1 MRSITLSPTK
11 IFPYFLFNS
20 FLNIVFWFSAL
31 EIIVGS
37 YISTQSLDEPTHQR
51 YLEEDFRYLPW
62 DSDRPVS
69 RIWDGSGNA
78 FEFLGHLLNSY
89 FGNDQLFSVVSNST
103 QSIQIRH
110 LLIGILGIS
119 TCLAIRK
126 LSHGSYSKICL
137 LASTIL
143 IATPV
148 FKGNSFFNPKDIPF
162 AAGFTFLWVAIL
174 NLRGS
179 VPGARN
185 LSRTNS
191 FFLIF
196 GSFLSIGTRPGSIP
210 FILLIWA
217 YGFIS
222 MPDIRRKITLSMLI
236 GLFLCFIV
244 NPRSW
249 ENPFYWIV
257 KHSMSSARNNY
268 WNGVNLLYGSI
279 INGHDL
285 PWWYIPGLLAIQF
298 SLLLILL
305 TVLSLFTVIKMNRF
319 KLINI
324 RNIRYKSD
332 EVFLLTILVMP
343 ILLAIFSN
351 SVLYNN
357 ARQLLFLYP
366 LLAVVVAKVIH
377 DSSQHKKLR
386 WNAIKVFLCFSL
398 IIPTVEG
405 VRLFPY
411 NYIWINEVARSIGTN
426 DKWEFDYWALS
437 GREVNSKIPR
447 NEIIYNWP
455 YDAEVIGTSKDVW
468 FSGWLDPNFRK
479 APTNCELNYVTRPL
493 FPREIQLSFYSHC
506 TRKFL

>member
-11 IFPYFLFNS
+11 ILPRHIFQYI
-20 FLNIVFWFSAL
+20 LNIIFWFSAL

-62 DSDRPVS
+62 ASEQPVS

-89 FGNDQLFSVVSNST
+89 FGNDQLFRVVSNST

-119 TCLAIRK
+119 TCLAIRR
-126 LSHGSYSKICL
+126 LSHRSYSKICL
-137 LASTIL
+137 IASTIL

-162 AAGFTFLWVAIL
+162 AAGFTFLWVAII
-174 NLRGS
+174 NLRGCM
-179 VPGARN
+179 PGVKHI
-185 LSRTNS
+185 SRMNT
-191 FFLIF
+191 FFLVF

-217 YGFIS
+217 YGFIT
-222 MPDIRRKITLSMLI
+222 MPKIRKKITLAMLV
-236 GLFLCFIV
+236 GLIFCFIV

-249 ENPFYWIV
+249 ENPFYWII

-268 WNGVNLLYGSI
+268 WNGVNLLYGST

-298 SLLLILL
+298 SLILILL
-305 TVLSLFTVIKMNRF
+305 VIF
-319 KLINI
+319 SIPLLIN
-324 RNIRYKSD
+324 RNKLKSINLKSVRVNSD
-332 EVFLLTILVMP
+332 EIFILILLVLP
-343 ILLAIFSN
+343 ILLAILSK

-366 LLAVVVAKVIH
+366 LLSVVVAKVIH
-377 DSSQHKKLR
+377 DSSQHKKLA
-386 WNAIKVFLCFSL
+386 WNAVKFSLCLSL

-405 VRLFPY
+405 VRIFPY
-411 NYIWINEVARSIGTN
+411 NYIWINEIARAIGSN

-437 GREVNSKIPR
+437 GKEVNSKIPK

-455 YDAEVIGTSKDVW
+455 YDAEAIVTSKDIW

-479 APTNCELNYVTRPL
+479 APTNCKLNYVTRPL
-493 FPREIQLSFYSHC
+493 FPMEIKLSFYSHC